1 MCETPPRRDR
11 PIGGLV
17 ETENMEVVDHAT
29 PLEALAE
36 VFSRGN
42 VAVVL
47 KNEAVSGI
55 GTKIDLIAFLASG
68 VK

>member
-1 MCETPPRRDR
+1 
-11 PIGGLV
+11 
-17 ETENMEVVDHAT
+17 MEVVDHAT

-36 VFSRGN
+36 VFSRAN

-47 KNEAVSGI
+47 KDEDVSGI
-55 GTKIDLIAFLASG
+55 VTKTDLIDFLASG

>member
-1 MCETPPRRDR
+1 MRETPPRRDR
-11 PIGGLV
+11 TIGGLV

-47 KNEAVSGI
+47 KNEAVSGNRNQ
-55 GTKIDLIAFLASG
+55 D
-68 VK
+68 